1 MTPLAVHA
9 AGEHVAV
16 VAIAGDDLVAVLQ
29 RHLHAD
35 DDGFL
40 ADIEV
45 AEAADQAHAVHLA
58 GLLLEAADQQHVA
71 VGLEF
76 LFPCESGGSIVSLVL
91 TLFLS
96 AALLGYSHGNSG

>member
-1 MTPLAVHA
+1 MAVI
-9 AGEHVAV
+9 AV
-16 VAIAGDDLVAVLQ
+16 AGDHLVARLE

-35 DDGFL
+35 DDRFL

-71 VGLEF
+71 VGGEAPV
-76 LFPCESGGSIVSLVL
+76 PC
-91 TLFLS
+91 
-96 AALLGYSHGNSG
+96 